1 MVRRT
6 RPAIFLSL
14 AVSSHLSAS
23 KISTAQAFTSGNAPS
38 VPIRDTL
45 SLDRSVSYDESRLF
59 YQAGAEEAY
68 TAEDAAHI
76 DDFTHQSILHNRDG
90 QPVLVD
96 CYTNKCGPCKLIERS
111 FQSVLPKYSDNLLFC
126 KWDADEKENS
136 QQFMDMLREHNM
148 TFRKLPTL
156 IIFVDGLPIAMRQG
170 MATEGQLTSFLEEN
184 LPKDLP
190 SLFVPTLR
198 RRNAGGV

>member
-1 MVRRT
+1 
-6 RPAIFLSL
+6 
-14 AVSSHLSAS
+14 
-23 KISTAQAFTSGNAPS
+23 
-38 VPIRDTL
+38 
-45 SLDRSVSYDESRLF
+45 
-59 YQAGAEEAY
+59 
-68 TAEDAAHI
+68 
-76 DDFTHQSILHNRDG
+76 
-90 QPVLVD
+90 
-96 CYTNKCGPCKLIERS
+96 
-111 FQSVLPKYSDNLLFC
+111 
-126 KWDADEKENS
+126 
-136 QQFMDMLREHNM
+136 MLREHNL